1 MCKFGVAFLICLFA
15 SLLSSCST
23 LSGEK
28 KSVELL
34 EEQQFEEAVEYSR
47 EKMKKF
53 KNLFKTLF
61 VCALLDIWEI
71 QYSI

>member
-47 EKMKKF
+47 EKNEEVQICITHLHDSPDLTWF
-53 KNLFKTLF
+53 HGLF
-61 VCALLDIWEI
+61 
-71 QYSI
+71 